1 MKQKLFIFIL
11 LISTAVVLIGL
22 NAASYQQKEKTP
34 DTELAPN
41 RSSFNAGATGT
52 QAFFTLLNETG
63 RGPTR
68 WQEPPAA
75 LITARKNT
83 PAVFVVIGELRR
95 PYTEQ
100 ETTDLFRWVS
110 SGGRL
115 VLIDRDV
122 PESLAMTTA
131 NWRVSVKGKEVPDLL
146 TVDSSDPLQMTKG
159 VAGVRPAQPSV
170 FSQGVNAIQPSRFAG
185 AVSFE
190 RFIDPDVPK
199 VDDGDAPPPPKAVPP
214 PSNVPTKP
222 VRVERNTGQVYQM
235 PSPTPFEITT
245 VGGTSVESPSQMA
258 PVVHFA
264 DGANNLLVEMPYGE
278 GKIVFLTDPFIVSN
292 AGISMVD
299 NAQLAINLVAAGQGA
314 IAFDEYHQGYGVDN
328 NRFLQFFAG
337 TPVVAIFLQL
347 AVIVA
352 LVFVSQSRRFAR
364 AVPEREEDRLSKL
377 EYIAAMAELQ
387 SRTKAFDLAVE
398 NIYTDFRRRV
408 ARSLALDHHS
418 MTSVELA
425 GVVAERTGRDRR
437 EIAEIFSKCEH
448 IVHGQPTNKR
458 EVLKLVEELRGLE
471 ASLNLS
477 RQPKGARI

>member
-1 MKQKLFIFIL
+1 MKQKLFIVIL
-11 LISTAVVLIGL
+11 LLFTAVVLIGL
-22 NAASYQQKEKTP
+22 NAASYQQKEETP

-41 RSSFNAGATGT
+41 RSSFNAGSTGT
-52 QAFFTLLNETG
+52 QAFFTLLSETG

-115 VLIDRDV
+115 VLIDREV
-122 PESLAMTTA
+122 PEALAMTTA
-131 NWRVSVKGKEVPDLL
+131 NWRVSVKGKDVPDLL
-146 TVDSSDPLQMTKG
+146 TVDSSDRVQMTKG

-170 FSQGVNAIQPSRFAG
+170 FTQSVNAIQPSRFAG

-190 RFIDPDVPK
+190 RFIDPDIPR
-199 VDDGDAPPPPKAVPP
+199 VDDDDPPPPPRAAPP
-214 PSNVPTKP
+214 TSNVPTKP

-264 DGANNLLVEMPYGE
+264 DGANNLLVEVPYGE

-352 LVFVSQSRRFAR
+352 LVFFSQSRRFAR

-408 ARSLALDHHS
+408 ARSLGLDHHS

-437 EIAEIFSKCEH
+437 EIAEVFSKCEH

-471 ASLNLS
+471 AALNLS